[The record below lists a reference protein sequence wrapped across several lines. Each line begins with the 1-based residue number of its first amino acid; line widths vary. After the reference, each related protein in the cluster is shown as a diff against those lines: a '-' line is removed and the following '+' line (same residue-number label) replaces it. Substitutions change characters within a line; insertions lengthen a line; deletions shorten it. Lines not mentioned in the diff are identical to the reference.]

1 MCLLF
6 GNGDVGKPG
15 ETAGHAPYGSRVT
28 GNGRSRLLLAEDI
41 DHAGPCLPG
50 ILAGILPK
58 LLQRV
63 AVDVGRGV
71 EGQRVK
77 FAHQPAH
84 VAHGTGEVPHM
95 LLRFGDC
102 GGLDAGGVHRGKRTR
117 ATAAERPV
125 LSRSLVV
132 RVLISGSRGIGE
144 IGEGVGQL
152 LFLLRRK
159 VGDGSEDAVNGR
171 VLVLVLAELA
181 AFKATNKAMAAA
193 HKYALLQT
201 FCIPTEDIGQDDPDA
216 ETPEPVQPKRDARP
230 QVMNGPVDFNK
241 VRAELA
247 RMATEEELQEYW
259 KKVRVEETHRD
270 YRQLSRLFLDRRK
283 ELAPKRETPPPEK
296 PRPTSSIPNI
306 IPADQVIAEFNACE
320 TVTALRATA
329 DRLAVPENHPDI
341 GAIREAY
348 RTRRKEIETG
358 RTRAA

>member
-1 MCLLF
+1 MCDQPQPTGIYQAMAAILAEIPSIGKDNRNKDQGF
-6 GNGDVGKPG
+6 QYRGIDDVYNALHP
-15 ETAGHAPYGSRVT
+15 
-28 GNGRSRLLLAEDI
+28 LLAR
-41 DHAGPCLPG
+41 HKVFMAP
-50 ILAGILPK
+50 
-58 LLQRV
+58 
-63 AVDVGRGV
+63 
-71 EGQRVK
+71 
-77 FAHQPAH
+77 
-84 VAHGTGEVPHM
+84 T
-95 LLRFGDC
+95 
-102 GGLDAGGVHRGKRTR
+102 
-117 ATAAERPV
+117 V
-125 LSRSLVV
+125 LSRTSEDRTTAKGGVMQCVTLSVEY
-132 RVLISGSRGIGE
+132 RFFHADGSFISCTVM
-144 IGEGVGQL
+144 GEG
-152 LFLLRRK
+152 R
-159 VGDGSEDAVNGR
+159 DTSD
-171 VLVLVLAELA
+171 
-181 AFKATNKAMAAA
+181 KATNKAMAAA

-230 QVMNGPVDFNK
+230 QVMNGPVDFAK

-247 RMATEEELQEYW
+247 RMATEQELQEYW

>member
-1 MCLLF
+1 MCDQPQPTGIYQAMAAILAEIPSIGKDNRNKDQGF
-6 GNGDVGKPG
+6 QYRGIDDVYNALHP
-15 ETAGHAPYGSRVT
+15 
-28 GNGRSRLLLAEDI
+28 LLAK
-41 DHAGPCLPG
+41 HKVFMAP
-50 ILAGILPK
+50 
-58 LLQRV
+58 
-63 AVDVGRGV
+63 
-71 EGQRVK
+71 
-77 FAHQPAH
+77 
-84 VAHGTGEVPHM
+84 T
-95 LLRFGDC
+95 
-102 GGLDAGGVHRGKRTR
+102 
-117 ATAAERPV
+117 V
-125 LSRSLVV
+125 LSRTSEDRATKNGGALQCVTLSV
-132 RVLISGSRGIGE
+132 EYRFFHADGSFISCTVM
-144 IGEGVGQL
+144 GEG
-152 LFLLRRK
+152 R
-159 VGDGSEDAVNGR
+159 DTSD
-171 VLVLVLAELA
+171 
-181 AFKATNKAMAAA
+181 KATNKAMAAA

-306 IPADQVIAEFNACE
+306 IPAEQAIAEFNACE

>member
-1 MCLLF
+1 MCDQPQPTGIYQAMAAILAEIPSIGKDNRNKDQGF
-6 GNGDVGKPG
+6 QYRGIDDVYNALHP
-15 ETAGHAPYGSRVT
+15 
-28 GNGRSRLLLAEDI
+28 LLAK
-41 DHAGPCLPG
+41 HKVFMAP
-50 ILAGILPK
+50 
-58 LLQRV
+58 
-63 AVDVGRGV
+63 
-71 EGQRVK
+71 
-77 FAHQPAH
+77 
-84 VAHGTGEVPHM
+84 T
-95 LLRFGDC
+95 
-102 GGLDAGGVHRGKRTR
+102 
-117 ATAAERPV
+117 V
-125 LSRSLVV
+125 LSRTSEDRTTAKGGVMQCVTLSVEY
-132 RVLISGSRGIGE
+132 RFFHADGSSISCTVM
-144 IGEGVGQL
+144 GEG
-152 LFLLRRK
+152 R
-159 VGDGSEDAVNGR
+159 DTSD
-171 VLVLVLAELA
+171 
-181 AFKATNKAMAAA
+181 KATNKAMAAA

-247 RMATEEELQEYW
+247 RMATEEEVLGYW
-259 KKVRVEETHRD
+259 KKVGVEEGHRD

-306 IPADQVIAEFNACE
+306 IPAEQAIAEFNACE

-348 RTRRKEIETG
+348 RTRRKEIEAG

>member
-1 MCLLF
+1 MCDQPQPTGIYQAMATILAEIPSIGKDNRNKDQGFQYRGLD
-6 GNGDVGKPG
+6 DVYNALHP
-15 ETAGHAPYGSRVT
+15 
-28 GNGRSRLLLAEDI
+28 LLAK
-41 DHAGPCLPG
+41 HKVFMAP
-50 ILAGILPK
+50 
-58 LLQRV
+58 
-63 AVDVGRGV
+63 
-71 EGQRVK
+71 
-77 FAHQPAH
+77 
-84 VAHGTGEVPHM
+84 T
-95 LLRFGDC
+95 
-102 GGLDAGGVHRGKRTR
+102 
-117 ATAAERPV
+117 V
-125 LSRSLVV
+125 LSRTSEDRTTAKGGVMQCVTLSVEY
-132 RVLISGSRGIGE
+132 RFFHADGSFVSCTVM
-144 IGEGVGQL
+144 GEG
-152 LFLLRRK
+152 R
-159 VGDGSEDAVNGR
+159 DISD
-171 VLVLVLAELA
+171 
-181 AFKATNKAMAAA
+181 KATNKAMAAA

-296 PRPTSSIPNI
+296 PHPTSSIPTLL
-306 IPADQVIAEFNACE
+306 PAERVIAEFNACE

-348 RTRRKEIETG
+348 RTRRKEIEAG